1 MKIGILL
8 QARTNKRF
16 QKKFGKINE
25 KTMLEIIVE
34 RLKNIKNTNLII
46 VTTKKR
52 VHKLLN
58 IKKLKIDFFRGK
70 TNDVL

>member
-8 QARTNKRF
+8 QARTDSKRF
-16 QKKFGKINE
+16 PKKIWKKINE

-46 VTTKKR
+46 VTTKKE
-52 VHKLLN
+52 
-58 IKKLKIDFFRGK
+58 
-70 TNDVL
+70 